1 MLTAGG
7 AVHLVRQGSSRLVR
21 ISSAHAQR
29 YSARKLVGLVAV
41 IVVGVA
47 FVFSATTMLLIDTLV
62 PNQVVVREVVHP
74 APPLSSSE
82 PAAPTP
88 ASVDLTQRGASKTN
102 RSAIEAIEPTVKLRQ
117 VLLERR
123 TPYQA
128 PSAPSSGADAH
139 DNKGG
144 GILRSASDVET
155 CLMHAVNRSS
165 FPSSNDFAAASSC
178 RTLRAL
184 RVLFEY
190 D

>member
-7 AVHLVRQGSSRLVR
+7 AV
-21 ISSAHAQR
+21 HAQR

-41 IVVGVA
+41 IVVGIA
-47 FVFSATTMLLIDTLV
+47 FVFSATTILLIDTLV
-62 PNQVVVREVVHP
+62 PNQVVVREAVQP
-74 APPLSSSE
+74 APPLPSSE
-82 PAAPTP
+82 PALPTTP
-88 ASVDLTQRGASKTN
+88 ASVDFTQRGVSKTD

-123 TPYQA
+123 TPHQA

-144 GILRSASDVET
+144 GIPRSASDVEG
-155 CLMHAVNRSS
+155 CWMHAVNRSS
-165 FPSSNDFAAASSC
+165 FPSSNDFAAARSC
-178 RTLRAL
+178 RTLRAM